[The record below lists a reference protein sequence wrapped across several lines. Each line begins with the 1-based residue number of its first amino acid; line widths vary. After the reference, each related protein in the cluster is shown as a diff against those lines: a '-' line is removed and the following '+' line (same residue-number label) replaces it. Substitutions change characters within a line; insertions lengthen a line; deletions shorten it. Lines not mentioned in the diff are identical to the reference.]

1 MASIAYLGCRI
12 LQASEMPPGNLWDIV
27 EDAAEM
33 TAQPGFS
40 TMAAALVSHQRSA
53 GLTPVLTA
61 VHIRSLVQYSKQQ
74 AAHQLLKREPK
85 APDAQKWLAAALTA
99 NSQLLLLEPDLAAC
113 LHYKRGVL
121 MDSLN
126 IRPEAVA
133 EYRSALR
140 ETSAHQCE

>member
-33 TAQPGFS
+33 TALPSFS
-40 TMAAALVSHQRSA
+40 TMAAALELFQRSA
-53 GLTPVLTA
+53 ELTPVLTA
-61 VHIRSLVQYSKQQ
+61 AHIRSLVQYSKQQ
-74 AAHQLLKREPK
+74 AHQLLKREPK

-140 ETSAHQCE
+140 ETPAHQCE